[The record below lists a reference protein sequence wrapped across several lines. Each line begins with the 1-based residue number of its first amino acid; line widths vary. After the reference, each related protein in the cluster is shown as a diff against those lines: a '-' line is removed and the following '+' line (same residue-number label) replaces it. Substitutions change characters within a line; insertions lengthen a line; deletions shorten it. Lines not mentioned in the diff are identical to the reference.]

1 MNNKSI
7 RVALV
12 QYGMRKISNFVEFAN
27 QVEYFVSTAKD
38 YKADYVLFPELL
50 TQQLL
55 SYVRAKDPKL
65 AIERVAG
72 YTKDYIQTFKKL
84 AEEYK
89 LYVIGGSHPTPI
101 NGELYNTSYLFAP
114 SVKYFQQEKMHITP
128 DERSWWGFA
137 GGNSFNVFD
146 TGKAKIAISI
156 CYDIEFPEI
165 ARILSSKGVQVIFV
179 PFMTDER
186 KSYLRVRYCA
196 HARAIENQI
205 YVAMAGTVGNLPHA
219 EHMDLQYAQSA
230 VITPSDFPFAR
241 DGVAAEA
248 SLNTETMVV
257 CDLDMHLL
265 DEARNN
271 GTVTHMKD
279 LRRDLHSLSVNTV
292 NCN

>member
-1 MNNKSI
+1 
-7 RVALV
+7 L
-12 QYGMRKISNFVEFAN
+12 
-27 QVEYFVSTAKD
+27 AK
-38 YKADYVLFPELL
+38 
-50 TQQLL
+50 
-55 SYVRAKDPKL
+55 
-65 AIERVAG
+65 
-72 YTKDYIQTFKKL
+72 
-84 AEEYK
+84 EYK
-89 LYVIGGSHPTPI
+89 LHIIGGSHPTPA
-101 NGELYNTSYLFAP
+101 NSGLYNTSYLFTP
-114 SVKYFQQEKMHITP
+114 LGRYFTQEKIHITP
-128 DERSWWGFA
+128 DERNWWGFK

-165 ARILSSKGVQVIFV
+165 ARILSSKGAQIIFV

-186 KSYLRVRYCA
+186 KGFLRVRYCA

-265 DEARNN
+265 EEARNN
-271 GTVTHMKD
+271 GTVTQMKD
-279 LRRDLHSLSVNTV
+279 LRRDLIHLSVNTV

>member
-1 MNNKSI
+1 MNEKTI

-12 QYGMRKISNFVEFAN
+12 QYGMRKISNFNEFAH
-27 QVEYFVSTAKD
+27 QLEYFVLTAKD
-38 YKADYVLFPELL
+38 YKADYVLFPELV

-55 SYVRAKDPKL
+55 SFVRAKDPKV
-65 AIERVAG
+65 AIQRVAS
-72 YTKDYIQTFKKL
+72 YTKGYINTFKKL
-84 AEEYK
+84 AKEYK
-89 LYVIGGSHPTPI
+89 LYVIGGSHPTPT
-101 NGELYNTSYLFAP
+101 NGSLFNTSYLFTP
-114 SVKYFQQEKMHITP
+114 SGKYFQQEKIHITP
-128 DERSWWGFA
+128 KERNWWGFK

-165 ARILSSKGVQVIFV
+165 ARVLSSKGVQIIFV

-186 KSYLRVRYCA
+186 KGFLRVRYCA

-205 YVAMAGTVGNLPHA
+205 YIAMAGTVGNLPHA

-241 DGVAAEA
+241 DGIAAEA

-257 CDLDMHLL
+257 CDLDMNLL

-271 GTVTHMKD
+271 GTVTQMKD
-279 LRRDLHSLSVNTV
+279 LRRDLHNLSINIV

>member
-1 MNNKSI
+1 MKNKLI
-7 RVALV
+7 RIALV
-12 QYGMRKISNFVEFAN
+12 QYGMRKISKFSEFAHH
-27 QVEYFVSTAKD
+27 VEYFVSTAKD
-38 YKADYVLFPELL
+38 HEADYVLFPELV

-55 SYVRAKDPKL
+55 SFIKAKDPKL
-65 AIERVAG
+65 AVKRIAG
-72 YTKDYIQTFKKL
+72 YTKDYVETFKKL
-84 AEEYK
+84 AREYS
-89 LYVIGGSHPTPI
+89 LYVIGGSHPTPA
-101 NGELYNTSYLFAP
+101 NRGLYNTSYLFTP
-114 SVKYFQQEKMHITP
+114 SGKYFPQRKMHVTA
-128 DERSWWGFA
+128 DERNWWGFK
-137 GGNSFNVFD
+137 GGDSFNVFD
-146 TGKAKIAISI
+146 TRKAKVAISI

-165 ARILSSKGVQVIFV
+165 ARILSAKGAQIIFV

-186 KSYLRVRYCA
+186 KAYLRVRYCA

-265 DEARNN
+265 EEARDN
-271 GTVTHMKD
+271 GSVTQMKD
-279 LRRDLHSLSVNTV
+279 LRRDLNHLSVNVV